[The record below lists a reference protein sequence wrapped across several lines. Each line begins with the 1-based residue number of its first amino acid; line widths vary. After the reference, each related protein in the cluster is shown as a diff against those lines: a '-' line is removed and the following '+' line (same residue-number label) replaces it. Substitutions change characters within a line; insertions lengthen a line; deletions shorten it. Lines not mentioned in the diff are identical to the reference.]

1 MTFENL
7 NLDLYKLLIEDVR
20 DARRAR
26 RELSNIFMTLN
37 IAGMSALGFLARP
50 DAGLQDP
57 LLFSLCALALA
68 TTTVIWRTSNSYY
81 RVLLNAKYVN
91 IYDLEQ
97 KLGIDPIQKEWATIQ
112 ATHEAS
118 RFFSMERGMPVLFL
132 IGYAVFFA
140 VHIGRDNWDII
151 IANLQVAFDAI
162 AQWVRSLS
170 SGSPHS

>member
-68 TTTVIWRTSNSYY
+68 TISILLCWRIGMSAPP
-81 RVLLNAKYVN
+81 RVGCN
-91 IYDLEQ
+91 IAHL
-97 KLGIDPIQKEWATIQ
+97 
-112 ATHEAS
+112 
-118 RFFSMERGMPVLFL
+118 
-132 IGYAVFFA
+132 
-140 VHIGRDNWDII
+140 
-151 IANLQVAFDAI
+151 
-162 AQWVRSLS
+162 
-170 SGSPHS
+170 